1 MTLSPGIILY
11 TFYIHEHLYNMD
23 TAVRLQEILT
33 KSEKMFGTDPQ
44 ISSYERSLQE
54 FKKMVASG
62 ITTPRGYNIRTV
74 EHGMISVQFNK

>member
-1 MTLSPGIILY
+1 
-11 TFYIHEHLYNMD
+11 
-23 TAVRLQEILT
+23 
-33 KSEKMFGTDPQ
+33 MFGTDPQ
-44 ISSYERSLQE
+44 ISSYEQSLQE